1 MQRVYW
7 SRVVEKNNKESTTTT
22 TTTTTVHVTINKK
35 RSKTRTQ
42 E

>member
-1 MQRVYW
+1 MQRVHW
-7 SRVVEKNNKESTTTT
+7 SRVVEKNNKESTT